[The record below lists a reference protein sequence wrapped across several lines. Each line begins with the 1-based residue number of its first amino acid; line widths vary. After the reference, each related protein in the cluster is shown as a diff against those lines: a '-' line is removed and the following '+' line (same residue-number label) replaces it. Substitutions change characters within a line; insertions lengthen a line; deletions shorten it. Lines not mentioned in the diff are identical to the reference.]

1 VKLFDNVNFREFSNK
16 MIFKRLQD
24 DDTISLGG
32 LKLRAYD
39 IIKNKRDAKENTKE
53 EIEFMIRGYLD
64 NLIPDYQVASWLMAI
79 FFNHLT
85 EEESYNLT
93 DVMLKSG
100 DIIDLSRIAGKKID
114 KHSTGGVGDKTT
126 IAIAPMVASLG
137 VKMAKLSG
145 RSLGHTGGTIDK
157 LESIPGFKTSLT
169 TEEFFEIANN
179 VGIVVAGQTGNIAPA
194 DKKLYSLRDST
205 ATVEELS
212 LIASSIMS
220 KKLAIT
226 SDGILLDIKV
236 GSGAF
241 MKNIEDAKE
250 LGRIMLKIAK
260 RYNKNTTA
268 LITNMDQPLGE
279 NIGNALEVMEAIDT
293 VKGKGPKDF
302 SELCLE
308 ISSHMA
314 SLSGIITYEEARKK
328 LIENIESGIV
338 KEKMKEWIKAQG
350 GKEEVVDNPS
360 EYLNIA
366 SKTLEFKAKEQG
378 YITFID
384 TEKIGLA
391 SMVLGAGRQKKEDI
405 IDKSVGLTI
414 SKKLGDKVEEGETIA
429 KLFVGEK
436 SDFDASIKLLNE
448 AYIISKERPQKI
460 NKNVILDVLF
470 SNEES

>member
-1 VKLFDNVNFREFSNK
+1 
-16 MIFKRLQD
+16 M
-24 DDTISLGG
+24 
-32 LKLRAYD
+32 RAYD
-39 IIKNKRDAKENTKE
+39 IIKNKRDAKENTRE
-53 EIEFMIRGYLD
+53 EIEFMIKGYLE
-64 NLIPDYQVASWLMAI
+64 NLIPDYQVSSWLMAI
-79 FFNHLT
+79 FFHHLS

-100 DIIDLSRIAGKKID
+100 DIIDLSKITGKKID

-137 VKMAKLSG
+137 VKIAKLSG

-169 TEEFFEIANN
+169 TQEFFEIANN
-179 VGIVVAGQTGNIAPA
+179 VGIVVSGQTGNIAPA

-250 LGRIMLKIAK
+250 LGRIMLKIAE
-260 RYNKNTTA
+260 RYNKNTIA

-279 NIGNALEVMEAIDT
+279 NVGNALEVMEAIDT
-293 VKGKGPKDF
+293 IKGKGPKDF

-314 SLSGIITYEEARKK
+314 SLSGIITYEEAKKK
-328 LIENIESGIV
+328 LIENIENGIV

-350 GKEEVVDNPS
+350 GKEEVVDDPS
-360 EYLNIA
+360 KYLNIA
-366 SKTLEFKAKEQG
+366 PKTLEFKAKEQG
-378 YITFID
+378 YITVID

-391 SMVLGAGRQKKEDI
+391 SMVLGAGRQKKEDT

-414 SKKLGDKVEEGETIA
+414 NKKLGDKVEVGETIA
-429 KLFVGEK
+429 KLFISEK
-436 SDFDASIKLLNE
+436 SDVDASLKLLNE
-448 AYIISKERPQKI
+448 AYNISKERPKNI
-460 NKNVILDVLF
+460 NKNVIFDVLF
-470 SNEES
+470 SDKKS

>member
-1 VKLFDNVNFREFSNK
+1 
-16 MIFKRLQD
+16 
-24 DDTISLGG
+24 
-32 LKLRAYD
+32 LRAYD

-53 EIEFMIRGYLD
+53 EIAFMINGYLE
-64 NLIPDYQVASWLMAI
+64 NRIPDYQVSSWLMAI

-100 DIIDLSRIAGKKID
+100 DIIDLSRITGKKID

-137 VKMAKLSG
+137 VKIAKLSG

-169 TEEFFEIANN
+169 TKEFFEIANN

-241 MKNIEDAKE
+241 MKNLEDAKE

-260 RYNKNTTA
+260 RYDKNTIA

-293 VKGKGPKDF
+293 VKGRGPKDF

-328 LIENIESGIV
+328 LIENIEHGIV

-350 GKEEVVDNPS
+350 GKEEVVDDPS
-360 EYLNIA
+360 KYLNIA
-366 SKTLEFKAKEQG
+366 PKTLEFKAKEQG

-414 SKKLGDKVEEGETIA
+414 NKKLGDKVEEGETIA
-429 KLFVGEK
+429 KLFVSEK
-436 SDFDASIKLLNE
+436 SDVDASLKLLNE
-448 AYIISKERPQKI
+448 AYNISKENPKGI

-470 SNEES
+470 SDEKS

>member
-1 VKLFDNVNFREFSNK
+1 
-16 MIFKRLQD
+16 
-24 DDTISLGG
+24 
-32 LKLRAYD
+32 LRAYD
-39 IIKNKRDAKENTKE
+39 IIKNKRDAKENAKE
-53 EIEFMIRGYLD
+53 EIEFMIKGYLD
-64 NLIPDYQVASWLMAI
+64 NVIPDYQVSSWLMAI

-100 DIIDLSRIAGKKID
+100 DIIDLSRITGKKID

-137 VKMAKLSG
+137 VKIAKLSG
-145 RSLGHTGGTIDK
+145 RSLGHTGGTVDK

-220 KKLAIT
+220 KKLAVT

-241 MKNIEDAKE
+241 MKSIEDAKK
-250 LGRIMLKIAK
+250 LGRIMLKIAE
-260 RYNKNTTA
+260 RYNKNTIA

-279 NIGNALEVMEAIDT
+279 NIGNALEVMEAINT
-293 VKGKGPKDF
+293 VKGNGPKDF
-302 SELCLE
+302 SELCIE
-308 ISSHMA
+308 ISSRMA
-314 SLSGIITYEEARKK
+314 SLSGIITYDEAKKK
-328 LIENIESGIV
+328 LIQNIESGLV

-360 EYLNIA
+360 KYLNI
-366 SKTLEFKAKEQG
+366 SPKTLEFKAKGQG
-378 YITFID
+378 YITSID

-405 IDKSVGLTI
+405 IDKSVGLI
-414 SKKLGDKVEEGETIA
+414 INKKLGDKVEEGETIA
-429 KLFVGEK
+429 KLFVSEK
-436 SDFDASIKLLNE
+436 SDVEASLRLLND
-448 AYIISKERPQKI
+448 AYTFSKEMPKSI
-460 NKNVILDVLF
+460 NKNVILDVLL
-470 SNEES
+470 SSEKN

>member
-53 EIEFMIRGYLD
+53 EIEFMIRAYLD

-268 LITNMDQPLGE
+268 LITNMDQPLG
-279 NIGNALEVMEAIDT
+279 NTIGNALEVMEAIDT

-448 AYIISKERPQKI
+448 AYTISKERPQKI

>member
-1 VKLFDNVNFREFSNK
+1 
-16 MIFKRLQD
+16 
-24 DDTISLGG
+24 
-32 LKLRAYD
+32 LRAYD
-39 IIKNKRDAKENTKE
+39 IIKNKRDAKENTRE
-53 EIEFMIRGYLD
+53 EIEFMIKGYLE
-64 NLIPDYQVASWLMAI
+64 NLIPDYQVSSWLMAI
-79 FFNHLT
+79 FFHHLS

-100 DIIDLSRIAGKKID
+100 DIIDLSKITGKKID

-137 VKMAKLSG
+137 VKIAKLSG

-169 TEEFFEIANN
+169 TQEFFEIANN
-179 VGIVVAGQTGNIAPA
+179 VGIVVSGQTGNIAPA

-250 LGRIMLKIAK
+250 LGRIMLKIAE
-260 RYNKNTTA
+260 RYNKNTIA

-279 NIGNALEVMEAIDT
+279 NVGNALEVMEAIDT
-293 VKGKGPKDF
+293 IKGKGPKDF

-314 SLSGIITYEEARKK
+314 SLSGIITYEEAKKK
-328 LIENIESGIV
+328 LIENIENGIV

-350 GKEEVVDNPS
+350 GKEEVVDDPS
-360 EYLNIA
+360 KYLNIA
-366 SKTLEFKAKEQG
+366 PKTLEFKAKEQG
-378 YITFID
+378 YITVID

-391 SMVLGAGRQKKEDI
+391 SMVLGAGRQKKEDT

-414 SKKLGDKVEEGETIA
+414 NKKLGDKVEVGETIA
-429 KLFVGEK
+429 KLFISEK
-436 SDFDASIKLLNE
+436 SDVDASLKLLNE
-448 AYIISKERPQKI
+448 AYNISKERPKNI
-460 NKNVILDVLF
+460 NKNVIFDVLF
-470 SNEES
+470 SDEKS

>member
-1 VKLFDNVNFREFSNK
+1 
-16 MIFKRLQD
+16 M
-24 DDTISLGG
+24 
-32 LKLRAYD
+32 RAYD

-53 EIEFMIRGYLD
+53 EIEFMIRAYLD

-268 LITNMDQPLGE
+268 LITNMDQPLG
-279 NIGNALEVMEAIDT
+279 NTIGNALEVMEAIDT

-448 AYIISKERPQKI
+448 AYTISKERPQKI

>member
-1 VKLFDNVNFREFSNK
+1 
-16 MIFKRLQD
+16 
-24 DDTISLGG
+24 
-32 LKLRAYD
+32 LRAYD
-39 IIKNKRDAKENTKE
+39 IIKNKRDAKENTRE
-53 EIEFMIRGYLD
+53 EIEFMIKGYLE
-64 NLIPDYQVASWLMAI
+64 NLIPDYQVSSWLMAI
-79 FFNHLT
+79 FFHHLS

-100 DIIDLSRIAGKKID
+100 DIIDLSKITGKKID

-137 VKMAKLSG
+137 VKIAKLSG

-169 TEEFFEIANN
+169 TQEFFEIANN
-179 VGIVVAGQTGNIAPA
+179 VGIVVSGQTGNIAPA

-250 LGRIMLKIAK
+250 LGRIMLKIAE
-260 RYNKNTTA
+260 RYNKNTIA

-279 NIGNALEVMEAIDT
+279 NVGNALEVMEAIDT
-293 VKGKGPKDF
+293 IKGKGPKDF

-314 SLSGIITYEEARKK
+314 SLSGIITYEEAKKK
-328 LIENIESGIV
+328 LIENIENGIV

-350 GKEEVVDNPS
+350 GKEEVVDDPS
-360 EYLNIA
+360 KYLNIA
-366 SKTLEFKAKEQG
+366 PKTLEFKAKEQG
-378 YITFID
+378 YITVID

-391 SMVLGAGRQKKEDI
+391 SMVLGAGRQKKEDT

-414 SKKLGDKVEEGETIA
+414 NKKLGDKVEVGETIA
-429 KLFVGEK
+429 KLFISEK
-436 SDFDASIKLLNE
+436 SDVDASLKLLNE
-448 AYIISKERPQKI
+448 AYNISKERPKNI
-460 NKNVILDVLF
+460 NKNVIFDVLF
-470 SNEES
+470 SDKKS

>member
-1 VKLFDNVNFREFSNK
+1 
-16 MIFKRLQD
+16 M
-24 DDTISLGG
+24 
-32 LKLRAYD
+32 RAYD

-53 EIEFMIRGYLD
+53 EIEFMINGYLE
-64 NLIPDYQVASWLMAI
+64 NRIPDYQVSSWLMAI

-85 EEESYNLT
+85 EEESYNIT

-100 DIIDLSRIAGKKID
+100 DIIDLSKITGKKID

-137 VKMAKLSG
+137 VKIAKLSG

-260 RYNKNTTA
+260 RYDKNTVA
-268 LITNMDQPLGE
+268 LITNMDQPLGD
-279 NIGNALEVMEAIDT
+279 NVGNALEVMEAIDT

-308 ISSHMA
+308 ISSYMA
-314 SLSGIITYEEARKK
+314 SLSGIITYEEAKKK
-328 LIENIESGIV
+328 LIENIERGIV

-350 GKEEVVDNPS
+350 GKEEVVDDPIK
-360 EYLNIA
+360 YLNIA
-366 SKTLEFKAKEQG
+366 PKTLEFKAKEQG

-391 SMVLGAGRQKKEDI
+391 SMVLGAGRQKKEDV
-405 IDKSVGLTI
+405 IDKTVGLTI
-414 SKKLGDKVEEGETIA
+414 NKKLGDKVEEGETIA
-429 KLFVGEK
+429 KMFVSDK
-436 SDFDASIKLLNE
+436 SDVDASLKLLNE
-448 AYIISKERPQKI
+448 AYTISKERPKNI

-470 SNEES
+470 SDEKS

>member
-1 VKLFDNVNFREFSNK
+1 

-53 EIEFMIRGYLD
+53 EIEFMIRAYLD

-268 LITNMDQPLGE
+268 LITNMDQPLG
-279 NIGNALEVMEAIDT
+279 NTIGNALEVMEAIDT

-448 AYIISKERPQKI
+448 AYTISKERPQKI

>member
-1 VKLFDNVNFREFSNK
+1 
-16 MIFKRLQD
+16 
-24 DDTISLGG
+24 
-32 LKLRAYD
+32 LRAYD

-53 EIEFMIRGYLD
+53 EIEFMINGYLE
-64 NLIPDYQVASWLMAI
+64 NRIPDYQVSSWLMAI

-137 VKMAKLSG
+137 VKIAKLSG

-268 LITNMDQPLGE
+268 LVTNMDQPLGE

-350 GKEEVVDNPS
+350 GKEEVVDNPN

-366 SKTLEFKAKEQG
+366 PKTLEFKAKEQG

-429 KLFVGEK
+429 KLFISEK
-436 SDFDASIKLLNE
+436 SDVDASLKLLNE
-448 AYIISKERPQKI
+448 AYIISEKRPQNI

-470 SNEES
+470 SDEKS

>member
-1 VKLFDNVNFREFSNK
+1 
-16 MIFKRLQD
+16 M
-24 DDTISLGG
+24 
-32 LKLRAYD
+32 RAYD

-53 EIEFMIRGYLD
+53 EIEFMINGYLE
-64 NLIPDYQVASWLMAI
+64 NRIPDYQVSSWLMAI

-137 VKMAKLSG
+137 VKIAKLSG

-268 LITNMDQPLGE
+268 LVTNMDQPLGE

-350 GKEEVVDNPS
+350 GKEEVVDNPN

-366 SKTLEFKAKEQG
+366 PKTLEFKAKEQG

-429 KLFVGEK
+429 KLFISEK
-436 SDFDASIKLLNE
+436 SDVDASLKLLNE
-448 AYIISKERPQKI
+448 AYIISEKRPQNI

-470 SNEES
+470 SDEKS

>member
-1 VKLFDNVNFREFSNK
+1 
-16 MIFKRLQD
+16 MIFKGLKD
-24 DDTISLGG
+24 AGTISLGG

-39 IIKNKRDAKENTKE
+39 IIKNKKDAKENTRE
-53 EIEFMIRGYLD
+53 EIEFMINGYLE

-100 DIIDLSRIAGKKID
+100 DIIDLSRITGKKID

-137 VKMAKLSG
+137 VKIAKLSG

-220 KKLAIT
+220 KKLAVT

-250 LGRIMLKIAK
+250 LSRIMLKIAK
-260 RYNKNTTA
+260 RYDKNTIA

-279 NIGNALEVMEAIDT
+279 NVGNALEVMEAIDT
-293 VKGKGPKDF
+293 VKGKGPQDF
-302 SELCLE
+302 SDLCLE

-314 SLSGIITYEEARKK
+314 SLSGIITYEKARKK
-328 LIENIESGIV
+328 LIENIENGIV

-350 GKEEVVDNPS
+350 GKEEVVDDPS
-360 EYLNIA
+360 EYLNI
-366 SKTLEFKAKEQG
+366 SPKTLEFKAKKQG

-391 SMVLGAGRQKKEDI
+391 SMVLGAGRQKKEDV

-414 SKKLGDKVEEGETIA
+414 NKKVGDKVEVGETIA
-429 KLFVGEK
+429 KLFISEK
-436 SDFDASIKLLNE
+436 SDVDASLELLNE
-448 AYIISKERPQKI
+448 AYTISKERPKDI

-470 SNEES
+470 STK

>member
-1 VKLFDNVNFREFSNK
+1 VKMLNFRKFRNK
-16 MIFKRLQD
+16 MIFKGLQGA
-24 DDTISLGG
+24 DTISLGG

-39 IIKNKRDAKENTKE
+39 IIKNKRDAKENSRE
-53 EIEFMIRGYLD
+53 EIEFMINGYLE

-85 EEESYNLT
+85 EEESYNLS

-100 DIIDLSRIAGKKID
+100 DIIDLSSITGKKID

-137 VKMAKLSG
+137 VKIAKLSG

-212 LIASSIMS
+212 LIASSIIS
-220 KKLAIT
+220 KKLAVT

-250 LGRIMLKIAK
+250 LGRIMLKISE
-260 RYNKNTTA
+260 RYKKNTIA

-279 NIGNALEVMEAIDT
+279 NVGNALEVMEAIDT
-293 VKGKGPKDF
+293 VKGKGPQDF

-328 LIENIESGIV
+328 LIENIENGIV

-350 GKEEVVDNPS
+350 GKEEVVDDPRN
-360 EYLNIA
+360 YLNIS

-414 SKKLGDKVEEGETIA
+414 NKKVGDKVEEGEIIA
-429 KLFVGEK
+429 KLFISEK
-436 SDFDASIKLLNE
+436 SDVDASLELLNE
-448 AYIISKERPQKI
+448 AYTISKETPKDI

-470 SNEES
+470 SNEKS

>member
-1 VKLFDNVNFREFSNK
+1 
-16 MIFKRLQD
+16 M
-24 DDTISLGG
+24 
-32 LKLRAYD
+32 RAYD
-39 IIKNKRDAKENTKE
+39 IIKNKRDAKENTRE
-53 EIEFMIRGYLD
+53 EIEFMIKGYLE
-64 NLIPDYQVASWLMAI
+64 NLIPDYQVSSWLMAI
-79 FFNHLT
+79 FFHHLS

-100 DIIDLSRIAGKKID
+100 DIIDLSKITGKKID

-137 VKMAKLSG
+137 VKIAKLSG

-169 TEEFFEIANN
+169 TQEFFEIANN
-179 VGIVVAGQTGNIAPA
+179 VGIVVSGQTGNIAPA

-250 LGRIMLKIAK
+250 LGRIMLKIAE
-260 RYNKNTTA
+260 RYNKNTIA

-279 NIGNALEVMEAIDT
+279 NVGNALEVMEAIDT
-293 VKGKGPKDF
+293 IKGKGPKDF

-314 SLSGIITYEEARKK
+314 SLSGIITYEEAKKK
-328 LIENIESGIV
+328 LIENIENGIV

-350 GKEEVVDNPS
+350 GKEEVVDDPS
-360 EYLNIA
+360 KYLNIA
-366 SKTLEFKAKEQG
+366 PKTLEFKAKEQG
-378 YITFID
+378 YITVID

-391 SMVLGAGRQKKEDI
+391 SMVLGAGRQKKEDT

-414 SKKLGDKVEEGETIA
+414 NKKLGDKVEVGETIA
-429 KLFVGEK
+429 KLFISEK
-436 SDFDASIKLLNE
+436 SDVDASLKLLNE
-448 AYIISKERPQKI
+448 AYNISKERPKNI
-460 NKNVILDVLF
+460 NKNVIFDVLF
-470 SNEES
+470 SDEKS

>member
-1 VKLFDNVNFREFSNK
+1 
-16 MIFKRLQD
+16 M
-24 DDTISLGG
+24 
-32 LKLRAYD
+32 RAYD

-53 EIEFMIRGYLD
+53 EIEFMINGYLE
-64 NLIPDYQVASWLMAI
+64 NRIPDYQVSSWLMAI

-137 VKMAKLSG
+137 VKIAKLSG

-268 LITNMDQPLGE
+268 LVTNMDQPLGE

-350 GKEEVVDNPS
+350 GKEEVVDNPN

-366 SKTLEFKAKEQG
+366 PKTLEFKAKEQG

-414 SKKLGDKVEEGETIA
+414 NKKLGDKVEEGETIA
-429 KLFVGEK
+429 KLFISEK
-436 SDFDASIKLLNE
+436 SDVDASLKLLNE
-448 AYIISKERPQKI
+448 AYIISEKRPQNI

-470 SNEES
+470 SDEKS